1 MLFSRKK
8 EYNPAICDNMDE
20 PGGHYAKINEPDSE
34 RQTLHDLTY
43 VEPEDLDL

>member
-1 MLFSRKK
+1 
-8 EYNPAICDNMDE
+8 MDE